1 MTFGIR
7 LRSLREDRDI
17 STTELANV
25 LHIQTRTLNYYET
38 DKREPDYN
46 TLVKIADYFDVSLDY
61 LLCRTNSI
69 ISFKLMQNK
78 KEQ

>member
-7 LRSLREDRDI
+7 LRSLREDKDI
-17 STTELANV
+17 STTDLANV

-38 DKREPDYN
+38 DKREPDYS
-46 TLVKIADYFDVSLDY
+46 TLIKIADYFDVSLDY
-61 LLCRTNSI
+61 LLCRTNLI
-69 ISFKLMQNK
+69 TSFSKSNK